1 MGTFRVNIPEAIIEP
16 FGYDIPTLVMVRQ
29 GTNPALLTK
38 VFLACEKAFQ
48 QAVREW
54 KIKNHCKKN
63 GLPYVSS
70 MLDPSIFKLRVI
82 FAGGKDVNCEIEEFN
97 EHFYM
102 SITFNINGD
111 PSRYGSHEVY
121 PDDVNAEPI

>member
-1 MGTFRVNIPEAIIEP
+1 MNIPEAIIEP

-29 GTNPALLTK
+29 GNNPALLTK
-38 VFLACEKAFQ
+38 IFLACNKAFAD
-48 QAVREW
+48 AVRQW

-63 GLPYVSS
+63 GLPYVLTS
-70 MLDPSIFKLRVI
+70 LDPDLLKLRAV
-82 FAGGKDVNCEIEEFN
+82 FAGGKDVNCEIEEFK

-102 SITFNINGD
+102 SITFNIEGD

-121 PDDVNAEPI
+121 PDDENAEPR